1 VQNGTVVAEIESR
14 MPGDPPPIVQIT
26 APADGM
32 VGQFDVRV
40 GEPVEPD
47 AHLIEINDFSVLY
60 AVAQVFESQAGA
72 LELGM
77 KAYVSVPACP
87 EHVYE
92 GTLVRFGTEA
102 APDSRTIEAWFRIE
116 NHHDHL
122 RPGLQARFG
131 IITGDKNDVFAIPR
145 DAAFRE
151 SGVDYMYIGE
161 PGDEP
166 IFTKV
171 PVRLGMDNGRMIEV
185 INGLLPGDRV
195 VVKGQDILPY
205 LSASRAVAAVPGH
218 DHGGG
223 TSHADDA
230 LSTPSQGDPEH
241 GNHHRHPAA
250 SARASFP
257 TWVTIA
263 MGGFN
268 AGLLLILGLM
278 MTKLK
283 ALQTDEDLSLEQELD
298 GSQPRGA
305 IT

>member
-1 VQNGTVVAEIESR
+1 MAEIESR
-14 MPGDPPPIVQIT
+14 MPGDPPPVVQIT

-32 VGQFDVRV
+32 VGHIDVRV
-40 GEPVEPD
+40 GEPVDPN

-77 KAYVSVPACP
+77 NAFVSVPACP

-92 GTLVRFGTEA
+92 GSLIRFGTEA

-131 IITGDKNDVFAIPR
+131 IITGEKDDAFAIPR
-145 DAAFRE
+145 DAIFRE
-151 SGVDYMYIGE
+151 SGVDYVYVGE

-166 IFTKV
+166 IFTQV
-171 PVRLGMDNGRMIEV
+171 PIRLGMDNGQMIEV
-185 INGLLPGDRV
+185 LNGLLPGDRV

-205 LSASRAVAAVPGH
+205 LSASRTIASAHGH
-218 DHGGG
+218 DHGEDGSH
-223 TSHADDA
+223 TSDHSDDA
-230 LSTPSQGDPEH
+230 LTPTPPGENEH
-241 GNHHRHPAA
+241 GHQHGQT
-250 SARASFP
+250 SAPSRASFA
-257 TWVTIA
+257 TWVTVA
-263 MGGFN
+263 MGGFSV
-268 AGLLLILGLM
+268 GLLLILGLM
-278 MTKLK
+278 MTKLR
-283 ALQTDEDLSLEQELD
+283 ALQSGEDLSLPQEIE